1 MPKKKTQQ
9 VRITG
14 TQARMKAIQ
23 GVHARIEKFQLDLFD
38 LKESTKRT
46 KADYEL
52 AMMTLATLIRD
63 KTDLLFDPETGEVV
77 DEAAPAGDAGSA

>member
-23 GVHARIEKFQLDLFD
+23 GVHARIENFQLALFD
-38 LKESTKRT
+38 LKEVTKRT
-46 KADYEL
+46 KADLEL
-52 AMMTLATLIRD
+52 ATMTLATLIRD

-77 DEAAPAGDAGSA
+77 DEAAPEPTAAGA